1 MDKKDLK
8 NVNVGLQLLVE
19 AIGLPVLVAN
29 LLCLKEEPLASAGR
43 GKGVAL
49 SSLDFTVDLPTI
61 LDCRRLYWILT

>member
-8 NVNVGLQLLVE
+8 NVNVGLQLLAE

-43 GKGVAL
+43 GKGMAL
-49 SSLDFTVDLPTI
+49 SSLDFSQWTCQPF
-61 LDCRRLYWILT
+61 WILEDCTGF